1 MSTQPRVAIYAR
13 VSTHDQTP
21 DAQLHD
27 LREYLRN
34 RGWSDVQEFTDV
46 GESGAKD
53 SRPAW
58 NQAWELVRKHKINV
72 LVVHALD
79 RLGRSLP
86 HLVKI
91 ISTLSENNITLISY
105 RENLDLSTAQGRMLA
120 GLFSVLAN
128 YELELIRERTRA
140 GMRAAK
146 ARGSQIGR
154 RKKYFDVKKAEQLR
168 DQGMGIIKIAK
179 ELGGIGVQR
188 VQQWVKHEY
197 LPPDKRRE
205 LEDAVNTME
214 DGE

>member
-34 RGWSDVQEFTDV
+34 RGWSDVQEFVDI

-58 NQAWELVRKHKINV
+58 NEVWDLIAKRKLSC

-79 RLGRSLP
+79 RLGRSIN

-91 ISTLSENNITLISY
+91 IQTLSENNITLISY

-128 YELELIRERTRA
+128 YELEMIRERTRA

-146 ARGSQIGR
+146 ARGSQIGP
-154 RKKYFDVKKAEQLR
+154 RKKHFDTKRAEELR

-188 VQQWVKHEY
+188 VQQWAKHEY
-197 LPPDKRRE
+197 LPPEKRKQL
-205 LEDAVNTME
+205 LEAVATMDE
-214 DGE
+214 VS

>member
-34 RGWSDVQEFTDV
+34 RGWSDVQEFVDV

-53 SRPAW
+53 SRPAF
-58 NQAWELVRKHKINV
+58 NQVWELVRKHKINV

-91 ISTLSENNITLISY
+91 ISTLSENNITLI
-105 RENLDLSTAQGRMLA
+105 
-120 GLFSVLAN
+120 
-128 YELELIRERTRA
+128 
-140 GMRAAK
+140 
-146 ARGSQIGR
+146 
-154 RKKYFDVKKAEQLR
+154 
-168 DQGMGIIKIAK
+168 
-179 ELGGIGVQR
+179 
-188 VQQWVKHEY
+188 
-197 LPPDKRRE
+197 
-205 LEDAVNTME
+205 
-214 DGE
+214 

>member
-1 MSTQPRVAIYAR
+1 MSSQPRVAIYAR
-13 VSTHDQTP
+13 VSTRDQTP
-21 DAQLHD
+21 DPQLRD
-27 LREYLRN
+27 LREYARN
-34 RGWSDVQEFTDV
+34 RAWSDVQEFVDV

-58 NQAWELVRKHKINV
+58 NEVWDLIRKRKINV
-72 LVVHALD
+72 LLVHSLD
-79 RLGRSLP
+79 RLGRSLQ

-91 ISTLSENNITLISY
+91 AATLSDSNITLVSY
-105 RENLDLSTAQGRMLA
+105 REAIDFNTAQGRLLQ
-120 GLFSVLAN
+120 GLFFSLSEF
-128 YELELIRERTRA
+128 ELELIRERTRA

-168 DQGMGIIKIAK
+168 DQGMGIIRIAK

-197 LPPDKRRE
+197 LPPEKRRE
-205 LEDAVNTME
+205 LKDAVNTME
-214 DGE
+214 DKR

>member
-1 MSTQPRVAIYAR
+1 MSHQPHIAIYAR
-13 VSTHDQTP
+13 VSTVDQST

-27 LREYLRN
+27 LRDYLRN
-34 RGWSDVQEFTDV
+34 RGWSDYHEYIDI

-58 NQAWELVRKHKINV
+58 NQLWDAIRKRRINV

-91 ISTLSENNITLISY
+91 ISTLSESNITLISY
-105 RENLDLSTAQGRMLA
+105 RENLDLGTAQGRMLA

-154 RKKYFDVKKAEQLR
+154 RKRYFDVTKATELR
-168 DQGMGIIKIAK
+168 DKGLGQIKIAK
-179 ELGGIGVQR
+179 ALGVGIGR
-188 VQQWVKHEY
+188 VNEWVRNEY
-197 LPPDKRRE
+197 LPPQQRRRLADTVATADE
-205 LEDAVNTME
+205 TD
-214 DGE
+214 